1 MSQCSCPTLSL
12 FNSVCNT
19 NYWVHATASGQ
30 DSCTYDTFMPGPA
43 PGLDE
48 LIKLQEQVKKGS
60 LSVDEALE
68 RFSDWQ
74 RVQRGLDGIQQV
86 TTHFKFALM
95 LISKQI
101 NSFIDN
107 II

>member
-1 MSQCSCPTLSL
+1 
-12 FNSVCNT
+12 
-19 NYWVHATASGQ
+19 
-30 DSCTYDTFMPGPA
+30 MPGPA

>member
-1 MSQCSCPTLSL
+1 
-12 FNSVCNT
+12 
-19 NYWVHATASGQ
+19 
-30 DSCTYDTFMPGPA
+30 MPSPV

-74 RVQRGLDGIQQV
+74 RVQKGLDGIQQV
-86 TTHFKFALM
+86 TNHIRYADKTNK
-95 LISKQI
+95 
-101 NSFIDN
+101 
-107 II
+107 

>member
-1 MSQCSCPTLSL
+1 M
-12 FNSVCNT
+12 
-19 NYWVHATASGQ
+19 HATANGQ
-30 DSCTYDTFMPGPA
+30 DTYDTFMPGPA

-48 LIKLQEQVKKGS
+48 LIRLQEQVKKGS

-86 TTHFKFALM
+86 TSHFDMQLC
-95 LISKQI
+95 
-101 NSFIDN
+101 
-107 II
+107 

>member
-1 MSQCSCPTLSL
+1 
-12 FNSVCNT
+12 
-19 NYWVHATASGQ
+19 
-30 DSCTYDTFMPGPA
+30 MPGPA

-107 II
+107 INTIIINDLLSIND